1 MLLFLQKNMLYIKYI
16 NTLSVIGLIAVFVL
30 QTVWFYNTYVYTREN
45 IKKECNSIFD
55 TALYEEANLVSKHI
69 PNGTIIAGNAPN
81 DSISFNTYIYDGI
94 SKLGYEYSLSD
105 IDSLIT
111 IHLKKNN
118 IQSDF
123 FVAVLDQ
130 NVGNRVIQNSQP
142 DKRSNVL
149 SIKSDIIPIRLD
161 KSIGMQL
168 ILINPYSTIIKRIW
182 IIVFT
187 TAIVTILILVCSICQ
202 IKHMIYMKRIS
213 QIREDFSYALIHD
226 MKNPLSTIFTTLNF
240 LHTGRL
246 DDKPEKREKYF
257 RIAEGEVDHLLTLT
271 NKVLT
276 VSKLEQHKLDMQKEK
291 IELPPMIDKLVDKFT
306 AKADKP
312 IRFIKDL
319 QATEVYADAEYLE
332 EVLDNLIDN
341 AVKYSKENVE
351 ITLSSSCNGRHTFLR
366 VHDNGIGISDKD
378 QKVIFNKYERGAAGR
393 RKRKQGASGFG
404 LGLNFVQQ
412 VVEAHGGNIFVN
424 SIEGEFTEFV
434 ISLPLQDLN

>member
-1 MLLFLQKNMLYIKYI
+1 
-16 NTLSVIGLIAVFVL
+16 
-30 QTVWFYNTYVYTREN
+30 
-45 IKKECNSIFD
+45 
-55 TALYEEANLVSKHI
+55 
-69 PNGTIIAGNAPN
+69 
-81 DSISFNTYIYDGI
+81 
-94 SKLGYEYSLSD
+94 
-105 IDSLIT
+105 
-111 IHLKKNN
+111 
-118 IQSDF
+118 
-123 FVAVLDQ
+123 
-130 NVGNRVIQNSQP
+130 
-142 DKRSNVL
+142 
-149 SIKSDIIPIRLD
+149 
-161 KSIGMQL
+161 
-168 ILINPYSTIIKRIW
+168 
-182 IIVFT
+182 
-187 TAIVTILILVCSICQ
+187 
-202 IKHMIYMKRIS
+202 MKRIS

-291 IELPPMIDKLVDKFT
+291 IELLPMIDKLVDKFT

-312 IRFIKDL
+312 ICFIKDL

-378 QKVIFNKYERGAAGR
+378 QKVIFNKYERGAAGH

>member
-1 MLLFLQKNMLYIKYI
+1 MKKYIKVFTILGLMSILIIQFTWLYSSFQAIKQNIARESNMLLKEAIDREVFIRIDSLNPTEDIVVSQESTLEGEVKVQTEFLQEAALKYGSDVSLYR
-16 NTLSVIGLIAVFVL
+16 L
-30 QTVWFYNTYVYTREN
+30 QT
-45 IKKECNSIFD
+45 IFN
-55 TALYEEANLVSKHI
+55 NLLLKNEM
-69 PNGTIIAGNAPN
+69 PEIIRIDKIIDN
-81 DSISFNTYIYDGI
+81 DSILEFIGTTKSSWG
-94 SKLGYEYSLSD
+94 D
-105 IDSLIT
+105 IKT
-111 IHLKKNN
+111 
-118 IQSDF
+118 
-123 FVAVLDQ
+123 
-130 NVGNRVIQNSQP
+130 
-142 DKRSNVL
+142 KR
-149 SIKSDIIPIRLD
+149 IPIRLD
-161 KSIGMQL
+161 RSVVLQAVLANPVASVFKRMGLL
-168 ILINPYSTIIKRIW
+168 I
-182 IIVFT
+182 VA
-187 TAIVTILILVCSICQ
+187 TAILMFFVIGCLFYQIRIILKLN
-202 IKHMIYMKRIS
+202 RIS

>member
-1 MLLFLQKNMLYIKYI
+1 MKHIYIRSITVICILFVFTLQCIWLKNSFDLLKNQFEK
-16 NTLSVIGLIAVFVL
+16 
-30 QTVWFYNTYVYTREN
+30 TV
-45 IKKECNSIFD
+45 KELF
-55 TALYEEANLVSKHI
+55 EEASFKEATLHFSELPKGI
-69 PNGTIIAGNAPN
+69 DFLGAPRTEN
-81 DSISFNTYIYDGI
+81 EEVFPEATYLLESLGKYGITCNI
-94 SKLGYEYSLSD
+94 SKLDSVYRETLLQHNINTYFYIDRMKYGSIIETTKRKD
-105 IDSLIT
+105 IRHFGI
-111 IHLKKNN
+111 
-118 IQSDF
+118 
-123 FVAVLDQ
+123 
-130 NVGNRVIQNSQP
+130 
-142 DKRSNVL
+142 
-149 SIKSDIIPIRLD
+149 IKTQLIPIKLD
-161 KSIGMQL
+161 GSLKIQATL
-168 ILINPYSTIIKRIW
+168 VNPYSTIFKQMGLL
-182 IIVFT
+182 IIA
-187 TAIVTILILVCSICQ
+187 TAIMMVIIIGCI
-202 IKHMIYMKRIS
+202 IYQLRIIS
-213 QIREDFSYALIHD
+213 RMNKISRIREDFSYALIHD

-291 IELPPMIDKLVDKFT
+291 IELLPMIDKLVDKFT

>member
-1 MLLFLQKNMLYIKYI
+1 MKKYIKVFTILGLISILIIQFTWLYSSFQAIKQNIARESNMLLKEAIDREVFIRIDSLNPTEDIVVSQESTLEGEVKVQTEFLQEAALKYGSDVSLYR
-16 NTLSVIGLIAVFVL
+16 L
-30 QTVWFYNTYVYTREN
+30 QTIFNNLLLEN
-45 IKKECNSIFD
+45 EMP
-55 TALYEEANLVSKHI
+55 E
-69 PNGTIIAGNAPN
+69 IIRIDKIIDN
-81 DSISFNTYIYDGI
+81 DSILEFIGTTKSSWG
-94 SKLGYEYSLSD
+94 D
-105 IDSLIT
+105 IKT
-111 IHLKKNN
+111 
-118 IQSDF
+118 
-123 FVAVLDQ
+123 
-130 NVGNRVIQNSQP
+130 
-142 DKRSNVL
+142 KR
-149 SIKSDIIPIRLD
+149 IPIRLD
-161 KSIGMQL
+161 RSVVLQAVLANPVASVFKRMGLL
-168 ILINPYSTIIKRIW
+168 I
-182 IIVFT
+182 VA
-187 TAIVTILILVCSICQ
+187 TAILMFFVIGCLFYQIRIILKLN
-202 IKHMIYMKRIS
+202 RIS

-291 IELPPMIDKLVDKFT
+291 IELLPMIDKLVDKFT

-312 IRFIKDL
+312 ICFIKDL

>member
-1 MLLFLQKNMLYIKYI
+1 MKKYIKVFTILGLISILIIQFTWLYSSFQAIKQNIARESNMLLKEAIDREVFIRIDSLNPTEDIVVSQESTLEGEVKVQTEFLQEAALKYGSDVSLYR
-16 NTLSVIGLIAVFVL
+16 L
-30 QTVWFYNTYVYTREN
+30 QTIFNNLLLEN
-45 IKKECNSIFD
+45 EMP
-55 TALYEEANLVSKHI
+55 E
-69 PNGTIIAGNAPN
+69 IIRIDKIIDN
-81 DSISFNTYIYDGI
+81 DSILEFIGTTKSSWG
-94 SKLGYEYSLSD
+94 D
-105 IDSLIT
+105 IKT
-111 IHLKKNN
+111 
-118 IQSDF
+118 
-123 FVAVLDQ
+123 
-130 NVGNRVIQNSQP
+130 
-142 DKRSNVL
+142 KR
-149 SIKSDIIPIRLD
+149 IPIRLD
-161 KSIGMQL
+161 RSVVLQAVLANPVASVFKRMGLL
-168 ILINPYSTIIKRIW
+168 I
-182 IIVFT
+182 VA
-187 TAIVTILILVCSICQ
+187 TAILMFFVIGCLFYQIRIILKLN
-202 IKHMIYMKRIS
+202 RIS

-291 IELPPMIDKLVDKFT
+291 IELFPMIDKLVDKFT

-312 IRFIKDL
+312 ICFIKDL

>member
-1 MLLFLQKNMLYIKYI
+1 MKHIYIRSITVICILFVFTLQCIWLKNSFDLLKNQFEK
-16 NTLSVIGLIAVFVL
+16 
-30 QTVWFYNTYVYTREN
+30 TV
-45 IKKECNSIFD
+45 KELF
-55 TALYEEANLVSKHI
+55 EEASFKEATLHFSELPEGI
-69 PNGTIIAGNAPN
+69 DFLGAPRTEN
-81 DSISFNTYIYDGI
+81 EEVFPEATYLLESLGKYGITCNI
-94 SKLGYEYSLSD
+94 SKLDSVYRETLLQHNINTYFYIDRMKYGSIIETTKRKD
-105 IDSLIT
+105 IRHFGI
-111 IHLKKNN
+111 
-118 IQSDF
+118 
-123 FVAVLDQ
+123 
-130 NVGNRVIQNSQP
+130 
-142 DKRSNVL
+142 
-149 SIKSDIIPIRLD
+149 IKTQLIPIKLD
-161 KSIGMQL
+161 GSLKIQATL
-168 ILINPYSTIIKRIW
+168 VNPYSTIFKQMGLL
-182 IIVFT
+182 IIA
-187 TAIVTILILVCSICQ
+187 TAIMMVIIIGCI
-202 IKHMIYMKRIS
+202 IYQLRIIS
-213 QIREDFSYALIHD
+213 RMNKISRIREDFSYALIHD

-291 IELPPMIDKLVDKFT
+291 IELLPMIDKLVDKFT

-312 IRFIKDL
+312 ICFIKDL